1 MEVKALLRY
10 YKYSPKKMKPII
22 DLIKGKQVEKAE
34 TILRFT
40 TKRGSLPVL
49 KLLQSAIANAQN
61 NHDIRDIENLYIKR
75 INLGP
80 GPSFKRGR
88 AAPQGRF
95 HFYKHRTMHL
105 QIVLEKKGE

>member
-1 MEVKALLRY
+1 MEVTALLRY
-10 YKYSPKKMKPII
+10 YRYSPKKMKPII

-40 TKRGSLPVL
+40 NKRGCMPVL

-61 NHDIRDIENLYIKR
+61 NHDIRDIENLYVKR

-88 AAPQGRF
+88 PAPQGRF
-95 HFYKHRTMHL
+95 HFYKHRTMYL
-105 QIVLEKKGE
+105 KIVLEKKEE